1 MTYKRFLSTLIL
13 FILAVVSVFSQD
25 VAGRVSE
32 YAPARTL
39 CFAQRDTLSL
49 YLDFYPATAP
59 LSTASANCAAAVAQP
74 AAPAKCAAASVA
86 QPVAPANCAASVAQP
101 AAPARPEAAAISPAA
116 PKATIIFIFGGGF
129 TSGSRDKESYKPWF
143 RALNEQGYSVV
154 SIDYRLGL
162 KGVRYGMNVKFIKA
176 LDHAIEI
183 AVEDLFS
190 ATGYLVEHSDELG
203 IDPTRIVVSGSSAGA
218 ITSLQA
224 EWEICNG
231 TDRAASLPSGFN
243 YAGVMSFSGAVL
255 SFRGKPAYRKMAP
268 CPQVMFHGTV
278 DKMVPYDKI
287 KVLWACFGGTST
299 LARRLKK
306 DDANYQVWRFEGNAH
321 EVCTSMMH
329 NLDRELEFLSRN
341 VLSGER
347 YLIDATVV
355 DSTLDIPSWARNSAS
370 SLYD

>member
-1 MTYKRFLSTLIL
+1 MKIRQL
-13 FILAVVSVFSQD
+13 FICTIFMAAAGCITCKAQEDYVKPDDTFLFAEKDSCQLYMD
-25 VAGRVSE
+25 V
-32 YAPARTL
+32 Y
-39 CFAQRDTLSL
+39 
-49 YLDFYPATAP
+49 YPADG
-59 LSTASANCAAAVAQP
+59 
-74 AAPAKCAAASVA
+74 SVTT
-86 QPVAPANCAASVAQP
+86 VDSVRKP
-101 AAPARPEAAAISPAA
+101 TVIYV
-116 PKATIIFIFGGGF
+116 FGGGF
-129 TSGSRDKESYKPWF
+129 KEGSRDSRSARKWF
-143 RALNEQGYSVV
+143 KLLADEGFTIVA
-154 SIDYRLGL
+154 IDYRLGL
-162 KGVRYGMNVKFIKA
+162 KDVKKMGLAQAGLLYNAIK
-176 LDHAIEI
+176 I

-299 LARRLKK
+299 LAKRLKK